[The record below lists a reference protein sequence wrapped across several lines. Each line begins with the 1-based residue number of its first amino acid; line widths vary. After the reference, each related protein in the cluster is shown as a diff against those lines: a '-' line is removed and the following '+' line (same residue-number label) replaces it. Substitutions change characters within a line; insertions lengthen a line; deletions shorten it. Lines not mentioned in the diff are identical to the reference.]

1 MCRTSASMPAPQILM
16 VCEYWRYLDTGG
28 TSRARTALS
37 WRHGTASRP
46 HLPPGPA
53 ATDARGPDL
62 RGPCGVRRGR
72 VSRGEPGADRPR
84 GRDLQGRSEER
95 RVGKQS
101 QLTNGDSASIQ
112 V

>member
-84 GRDLQGRSEER
+84 GRRSEEHTSEL
-95 RVGKQS
+95 QS
-101 QLTNGDSASIQ
+101 RGHLVCRLLLEQKK
-112 V
+112 